1 MLRVGVRVILGV
13 RFMVGMVLGG
23 PVGAIIGGLVAT
35 AATGKTLETIDEHQK
50 KKIEQK
56 LTNE

>member
-1 MLRVGVRVILGV
+1 
-13 RFMVGMVLGG
+13 LGG

-50 KKIEQK
+50 KKIEQPK